1 MLKNVVAPLVLRS
14 NQHLMKEWLRIVEP
28 VAKQRLCDYDERKSG
43 KDVGPEP
50 QDFLPWVVNHGRESG
65 DPNFNEP
72 VTIAL
77 RGLIPKSAQI
87 RTSTI
92 VCAHDLLDPASPKQE
107 DLEKIQEEVRTALSE
122 HGRWTYE
129 AVASMVKVNSLFR
142 ETVRLKSFAMIG
154 LQPVVTTKHGIT
166 TPDECHLLHGSNTA
180 VPAYSVHHDP
190 EIYASP
196 SKF

>member
-1 MLKNVVAPLVLRS
+1 MHL

-28 VAKQRLCDYDERKSG
+28 VVKQRLCDYDERKSG

-92 VCAHDLLDPASPKQE
+92 

-129 AVASMVKVNSLFR
+129 AVASMVKVNSFFR

-154 LQPVVTTKHGIT
+154 VQPVVTTKHGIT

-196 SKF
+196 NEF